1 MKTTFWLSTILI
13 GSVAVLTLPVV
24 QAQELDEQ
32 LGQCASIKNPL
43 ERLVC
48 FDNVVAGKGITA
60 SASAVNAN
68 AAPQAAAN
76 ARGAGNNRA
85 DSFGREHFET
95 DNRGEPQ
102 KGDKIFVEIVK
113 TSKNQLGYI
122 TFETADGQAW
132 QQVSSER
139 FPFDASAE
147 YYIERGVFN
156 SYYLGRTDL
165 NSRTRVKR
173 LR

>member
-1 MKTTFWLSTILI
+1 MNKTFWLSTVLI
-13 GSVAVLTLPVV
+13 GSVAVLTLPTV
-24 QAQELDEQ
+24 QAQEIDEQ
-32 LGQCASIKNPL
+32 LAQCAGIKNPL

-48 FDNVVAGKGITA
+48 FDNVVAGKGIEA
-60 SASAVNAN
+60 SAPAANPN
-68 AAPQAAAN
+68 AAAGAN
-76 ARGAGNNRA
+76 QRAAGNSRVQG
-85 DSFGREHFET
+85 FGREHIET
-95 DNRGEPQ
+95 KDTGAPE

-113 TSKNQLGYI
+113 TSKNQLGYT

-132 QQVSSER
+132 QQVSAER

-165 NSRTRVKR
+165 NTRTRVKR